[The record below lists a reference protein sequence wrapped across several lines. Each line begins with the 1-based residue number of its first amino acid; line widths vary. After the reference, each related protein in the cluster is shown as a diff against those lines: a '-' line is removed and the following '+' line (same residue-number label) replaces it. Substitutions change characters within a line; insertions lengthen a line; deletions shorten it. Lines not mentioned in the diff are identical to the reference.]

1 MRRGLTC
8 ITVAGSKRIAKI
20 RRYSKFSA
28 CHPLVARVGI
38 SRASAYAAFRVQA
51 LPLQRGLLTFALLRD
66 PMVSIQR
73 LELFRLHSILLPKIH
88 TQHRTS
94 VCISQ
99 RPFLILVS
107 LLSLMRRRPQFGSIL
122 IVRIVQIA
130 LALAVIS
137 CIDGLSIRA
146 AVVRSTPVR
155 EI

>member
-1 MRRGLTC
+1 
-8 ITVAGSKRIAKI
+8 
-20 RRYSKFSA
+20 
-28 CHPLVARVGI
+28 
-38 SRASAYAAFRVQA
+38 
-51 LPLQRGLLTFALLRD
+51 
-66 PMVSIQR
+66 MVSIQR
-73 LELFRLHSILLPKIH
+73 LESFRLHSILLPKIH

-94 VCISQ
+94 ECISQ

-137 CIDGLSIRA
+137 CIDCLSIRA